1 MPSINPAHYGHM
13 LRIARILVLLLA
25 AAIFLPVKPATVA
38 FQTAGIE
45 GLYRNPTE
53 GFSIR
58 LPTGLVRS
66 RKRRQLPAVSFACG
80 VLEPRIGITSS
91 LRSDTMPH
99 KQTKPP
105 DGLLGPV
112 RGQL

>member
-1 MPSINPAHYGHM
+1 MPSINPAHYEHM
-13 LRIARILVLLLA
+13 LRITRILVLLLA

-58 LPTGLVRS
+58 LPTGWVGHEHEDNSPRFRLLVGYWS
-66 RKRRQLPAVSFACG
+66 HELA
-80 VLEPRIGITSS
+80 
-91 LRSDTMPH
+91 
-99 KQTKPP
+99 
-105 DGLLGPV
+105 
-112 RGQL
+112 